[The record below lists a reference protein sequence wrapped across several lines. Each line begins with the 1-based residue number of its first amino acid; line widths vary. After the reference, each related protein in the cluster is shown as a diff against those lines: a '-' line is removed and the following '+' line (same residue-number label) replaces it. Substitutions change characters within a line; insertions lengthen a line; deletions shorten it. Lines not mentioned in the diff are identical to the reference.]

1 VSGLRLS
8 KPWTDLDADAAA
20 ALPGQ
25 LGVYE
30 VADGQ
35 GQVMRIGVADARQ
48 PFGLRSALGH
58 ELARWG
64 PGHRMRVEVTHAY
77 RSRYL
82 ELLML
87 YLHDHGRLPPGNDD
101 DPTRIGRL
109 SPA

>member
-1 VSGLRLS
+1 MD
-8 KPWTDLDADAAA
+8 KPWTDLDAGAVAAS
-20 ALPGQ
+20 PGQ

-30 VADGQ
+30 VADAEG
-35 GQVMRIGVADARQ
+35 GVVRIGVADARQ
-48 PFGLRSALGH
+48 PFGLRSALGD

-64 PGHRMRVEVTHAY
+64 PGHRFRVELTHAY

-87 YLHDHGRLPPGNDD
+87 HLHDQGRLPPGNDD
-101 DPTRIGRL
+101 DPSRIGRL